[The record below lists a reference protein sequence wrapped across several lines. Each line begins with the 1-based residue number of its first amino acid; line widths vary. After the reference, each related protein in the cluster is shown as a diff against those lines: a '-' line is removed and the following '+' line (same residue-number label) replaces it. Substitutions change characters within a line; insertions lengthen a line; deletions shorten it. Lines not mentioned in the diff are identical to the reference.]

1 MMEEEGGGFYIHH
14 EEEGE
19 EGEEGG
25 ATQPQLPHPV
35 AHSTPHT
42 ILIKRKASTSPA
54 FLRFQEAD
62 LRLEKAST
70 REQQLLGLGGGGGG
84 GGGGGEGGAGA
95 GELVRPFF
103 MAEEGKEEGDGE
115 RMRMEEEEDDE
126 ERGTVP
132 QEEEEG
138 GEEGEG
144 DMEVVGTA

>member
-84 GGGGGEGGAGA
+84 GGGGEGGAGA
-95 GELVRPFF
+95 GELVCPFF
-103 MAEEGKEEGDGE
+103 MADEGKEEGDGE